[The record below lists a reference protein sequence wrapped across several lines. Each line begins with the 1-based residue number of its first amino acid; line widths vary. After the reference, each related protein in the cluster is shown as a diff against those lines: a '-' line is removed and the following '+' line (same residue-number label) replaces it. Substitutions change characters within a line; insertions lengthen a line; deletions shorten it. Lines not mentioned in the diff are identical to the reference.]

1 MGNYDFYGS
10 ISLDVL
16 NRYLSHTVNYA
27 VSVDDENS
35 CWIAKRI
42 MFNLGACPNCSG
54 VLGCMAVNVE
64 VGELAVGSNE
74 GMGVLYRITL

>member
-27 VSVDDENS
+27 V
-35 CWIAKRI
+35 
-42 MFNLGACPNCSG
+42 
-54 VLGCMAVNVE
+54 AVW
-64 VGELAVGSNE
+64 L
-74 GMGVLYRITL
+74 